1 MEMEVLMGAI
11 QHVKGEGDFLATK
24 SSSIAKRDSKEIISW
39 SDLHSFP
46 TRRSSDL
53 HSSSFPIS
61 KDLYEDWIS
70 KNKEPISLTDISE
83 KLKMKSASET
93 EFESLTNLSENKWSI
108 LYSFTR
114 PGISDNGD
122 FAIVQLTAF
131 CPSGPPNYGSI
142 FLLEKSGT
150 GWIVKYNYGLYNQ

>member
-1 MEMEVLMGAI
+1 MLLDMEMEVLMGAI

-39 SDLHSFP
+39 
-46 TRRSSDL
+46 SDL

-114 PGISDNGD
+114 PGISDNGK
-122 FAIVQLTAF
+122 FALVQITAF

-142 FLLEKSGT
+142 YLLEKSEI
-150 GWIVKYNYGLYNQ
+150 GWTVKYNYGLYNQ